1 MRTTIDKAGRVIIP
15 AVIRAQLGI
24 TPGPV
29 DIVLD
34 GAGVRIELIPAD
46 KLAERDGRLIID
58 ARGEAVTSDDIREL
72 RLAEQR

>member
-15 AVIRAQLGI
+15 AAIRAQLGV

-34 GAGVRIELIPAD
+34 GAGIRIELIAAD
-46 KLAERDGRLIID
+46 RLVERDGRLVID
-58 ARGEAVTSDDIREL
+58 APGVPITSDDVREL

>member
-15 AVIRAQLGI
+15 AAIRAQLGV

-46 KLAERDGRLIID
+46 RLVERDGRLVID
-58 ARGEAVTSDDIREL
+58 APGPPLTSDDVREL